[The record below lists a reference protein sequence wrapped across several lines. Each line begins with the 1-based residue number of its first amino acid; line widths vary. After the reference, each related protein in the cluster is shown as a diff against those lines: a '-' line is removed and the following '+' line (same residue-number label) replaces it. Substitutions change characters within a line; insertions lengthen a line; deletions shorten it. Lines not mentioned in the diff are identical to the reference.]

1 MLIVIYCMFQ
11 AWQNRHVENEDDIDI
26 QKPLFNV
33 VGFTSKQV
41 IKSNNTR
48 TTTPSEQAPKS
59 N

>member
-1 MLIVIYCMFQ
+1 MFQ

-41 IKSNNTR
+41 MKTNNTR